1 MRFLLLHPEDKPIH
15 GPWAHQSWDRVI
27 DLGSGGPSAYQRWE
41 EFFGC
46 PAEPLEKLKFPDFD
60 QIRRSLSFGLGRLVD
75 EHGLDWWELI
85 ALRFHEQMECIL
97 RLRRLAAEFGAGD
110 EIFVSRSGFHAEV
123 LQIVL
128 RRKVHS
134 FLSGDSFVIKL
145 RRLAGAAQKLRLH
158 QQWQILGDKYDA
170 GYRVRR
176 ALASRK
182 RPCTRPVVLL
192 PTAYVNVS
200 RTLLSYASVVPD
212 SDFLLVTTR
221 QSGWV
226 ATPPANVK
234 VARLASYAPGKYK
247 RPEYQDLL
255 RNWHELLGNL
265 GHDEELS
272 VLKQLRVVDSVPAL
286 LREGLAIR
294 DAWLQVFATEPV
306 SSVLCADDTNP
317 YTHLPLWI
325 AHERGLPAIS
335 CHHGAL
341 DGRYLFKQ
349 SHADVVLAK
358 GRMEKD
364 YLTNVCGLPEL
375 KVEIAA
381 PQQGIPQLNPQRQPN
396 LIVFFSEPVEISGGR
411 CDEVYRDV
419 LPKLADIAIAAG
431 RELVVKLHPVE
442 SLREK
447 RTLANSVLSPAQ
459 SRVTRVVE
467 GRLTDKLLHETWFA
481 VTVISSAALDCTMRG
496 IPVFLCEWLD
506 FSAYGY
512 AQQFTKFG
520 AGVRL
525 SGAEKIVEIPNL
537 LSKIS
542 GLKDASGLWGPV
554 TNERMK
560 QLLSGSLKLAA
571 AV

>member
-1 MRFLLLHPEDKPIH
+1 
-15 GPWAHQSWDRVI
+15 VI
-27 DLGSGGPSAYQRWE
+27 DLGSAGPSAYERWG

-46 PAEPLEKLKFPDFD
+46 PVGSLEKLELTDFD
-60 QIRRSLSFGLGRLVD
+60 QIRRTLSFGLGRLVD

-85 ALRFHEQMECIL
+85 ALRFHEQMERVL
-97 RLRRLAAEFGAGD
+97 RLRKLAAQFGERD
-110 EIFVSRSGFHAEV
+110 EIFISRSGFHAEV
-123 LQIVL
+123 LQIL
-128 RRKVHS
+128 LQRKLHS
-134 FLSGDSFVIKL
+134 FLRGDSFPVKL
-145 RRLAGAAQKLRLH
+145 RRLAGVAQKLRLH

-170 GYRVRR
+170 GYRIRH
-176 ALASRK
+176 ALSSRK
-182 RPCTRPVVLL
+182 KPCTRPVVLL

-200 RTLLSYASVVPD
+200 KTLLSYASAVPD

-226 ATPPANVK
+226 ASPSPNVT

-247 RPEYQDLL
+247 SREYRDLL
-255 RNWHELLGNL
+255 RSWRELFGDL
-265 GHDEELS
+265 GHDEKLS
-272 VLKQLRVVDSVPAL
+272 VLKQLRVFDSVPAL

-294 DAWLQVFATEPV
+294 DAWLQVFAVEPV

-341 DGRYLFKQ
+341 DGRYLFKR

-364 YLTNVCGLPEL
+364 YLINICGLPEI

-381 PQQGIPQLNPQRQPN
+381 PRQNILQLNPQRQPN
-396 LIVFFSEPVEISGGR
+396 LIVFFSEPIEISGGR
-411 CDEVYRDV
+411 CDEVYREV
-419 LPKLADIAIAAG
+419 LPKLADIAIATR
-431 RELVVKLHPVE
+431 RELVVKLHPQE
-442 SLREK
+442 SFREK
-447 RTLANSVLSPAQ
+447 RTLAHSVLSPIQ
-459 SRVTRVVE
+459 RRVTRVVE
-467 GRLTDKLLHETWFA
+467 GRLTDDLLRETWFA

-496 IPVFLCEWLD
+496 IPVFLCQWLD

-520 AGVRL
+520 AGISLFCPEKIAGIPDRL
-525 SGAEKIVEIPNL
+525 SGT
-537 LSKIS
+537 S
-542 GLKDASGLWGPV
+542 GLKDASGLWEPV
-554 TNERMK
+554 TTERLK